1 MPVVAGLSL
10 AGGPLA
16 TAGGVHKVVHDN
28 PHDGRRALK
37 LSARDITEGKVSER
51 PDAAAAEQQNKRRK
65 NAFKNVLE
73 KECNVPIFSFSEMN
87 FAFQKNHG
95 EPEKSESC

>member
-16 TAGGVHKVVHDN
+16 AAGGVHKVVHDN

-37 LSARDITEGKVSER
+37 LSARDRGESLRDPT
-51 PDAAAAEQQNKRRK
+51 PQQQSNKQKKEKLKK
-65 NAFKNVLE
+65 NAFKNVIE
-73 KECNVPIFSFSEMN
+73 KECKVPIFSFSEMN
-87 FAFQKNHG
+87 FAFKKIMESQK
-95 EPEKSESC
+95 KS